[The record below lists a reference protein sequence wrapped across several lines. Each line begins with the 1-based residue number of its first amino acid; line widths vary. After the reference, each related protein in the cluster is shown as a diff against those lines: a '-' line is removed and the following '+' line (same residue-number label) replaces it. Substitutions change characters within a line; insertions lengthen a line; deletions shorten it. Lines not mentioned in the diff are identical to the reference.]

1 MTCSSCVHSI
11 ESKLTETPGILY
23 ASVVLATSKAR
34 VRYDPEVI
42 GPRDIIKIVQV
53 SH

>member
-11 ESKLTETPGILY
+11 ESKLTETRGILH

-42 GPRDIIKIVQV
+42 GPRDIIKIVEV
-53 SH
+53 SY